1 MMRLGHCLPIC
12 RIAEKKIFRSFWK
25 IPEGLKQRLSET
37 RDIATLKR
45 WHKLAAKVKSIDE
58 FELKIGQT

>member
-1 MMRLGHCLPIC
+1 MQDSREENIQELLEDYG
-12 RIAEKKIFRSFWK
+12 K

-37 RDIATLKR
+37 RDIAALKR